1 LQLGDIAVHHDLSL
15 LTPAAVLAL
24 WTIVILFWLAF
35 KRFTAVAKMK
45 GQLPP
50 TPVGVR
56 GPDVDVHLPDGA
68 KWASHNYAHLLEQPT
83 LFYALVLILFV
94 GGGTNT
100 INLWLAW
107 GYTGLRIVH
116 SLWQVTINTV
126 PVRFAIFLASTLCL
140 MGLAVHAV
148 GLTLHG

>member
-1 LQLGDIAVHHDLSL
+1 MHQDLSL

-24 WTIVILFWLAF
+24 WTLIMLFWLAF
-35 KRFTAVAKMK
+35 QRGRAVAKLK

-56 GPDVDVHLPDGA
+56 GPDVDAALPNSA

-83 LFYALVLILFV
+83 IFYAVVLILFV
-94 GGGTNT
+94 SGGTQPLNVG
-100 INLWLAW
+100 LAW
-107 GYTGLRIVH
+107 GYTLLRIVH
-116 SLWQVTINTV
+116 SLWQVSVNKV

-140 MGLAVHAV
+140 LALAVHAV
-148 GLTLHG
+148 LMTIH